1 MRGRGAVLAITF
13 FGNWLMRPR
22 HPAQAEVL
30 KREPAMGA
38 LKEGQVVLVDD
49 GKCPKGQ
56 IRQVV
61 GGNHTDVG
69 GMKRIKRS
77 SSCVPRN

>member
-1 MRGRGAVLAITF
+1 MTRLMLGATMLIVLACST
-13 FGNWLMRPR
+13 
-22 HPAQAEVL
+22 AQAEVL

-56 IRQVV
+56 VRQVV

-69 GMKRIKRS
+69 GMKKVRRS